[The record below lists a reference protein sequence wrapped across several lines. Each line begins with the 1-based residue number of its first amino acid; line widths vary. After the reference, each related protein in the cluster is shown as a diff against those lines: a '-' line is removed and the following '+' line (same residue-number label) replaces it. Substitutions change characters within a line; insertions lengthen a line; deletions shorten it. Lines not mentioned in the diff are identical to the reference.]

1 MDLIWVGGE
10 GKYFC
15 NEDWTASISLIRF
28 NKLNS
33 ARRPA
38 GVVLQDD
45 LNPSQSV
52 TCASRN

>member
-15 NEDWTASISLIRF
+15 KQDWTASISLIRF

-33 ARRPA
+33 PRRPA
-38 GVVLQDD
+38 GVFGWQSLQ
-45 LNPSQSV
+45 
-52 TCASRN
+52 CESRLFAR